1 MATTTID
8 PDTELSAVNSIL
20 GSIGQSPLTTL
31 NFNNPETAFVYNL
44 LVEANKDIQNE
55 GWHFNTEENLTVT
68 PDSTTKYIAIPSN
81 YLSCLLYTSP
91 SPRD

>member
-55 GWHFNTEENLTVT
+55 GWHFNTEENVKVT
-68 PDSTTKYIAIPSN
+68 PDATTKYITIPSN
-81 YLSCLLYTSP
+81 YLRYDLHDKRT
-91 SPRD
+91 